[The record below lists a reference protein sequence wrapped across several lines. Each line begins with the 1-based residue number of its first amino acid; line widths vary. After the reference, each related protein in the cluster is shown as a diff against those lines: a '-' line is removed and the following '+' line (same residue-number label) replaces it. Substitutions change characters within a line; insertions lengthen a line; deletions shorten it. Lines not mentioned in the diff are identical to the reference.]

1 MNFRDIFSIAIKNV
15 RYMKK
20 RTTLTMLSVCVG
32 IASVVLISSL
42 GDSGAHIVEQEIK
55 KMGVSGIT
63 LYSNSEN
70 ISIKQSDI
78 DFLTERVSSVKSAQ
92 PFIVELGSYQ
102 IKGSKGNCLLWGV
115 DKNIEN
121 IINLELLHGRSLNSW
136 DIAQKGKV
144 AIVDS
149 EFAVKKYKRE
159 NIIGKEII
167 INVSDSAQRFKIV
180 GVISA
185 QKDGIN
191 QMVGGIIPEFIYIPY
206 TTLGD
211 MRSNHSINQ
220 IAIKSFNEAD
230 NQEIGKACISALAR
244 IKRVNKGSFGFEDMS
259 RHVNNINSIT
269 KFIAMLISAIAGISL
284 IVAGLDIVNT
294 TVSTTIERRR
304 EIGIMMATGA
314 RERDIALLFIVE
326 SCVLSSFG
334 GLVGIAIGTILSFLI
349 SNILSIPFAFDALK
363 LIFLELIAIFCG
375 AVFSFLPSLFA
386 SRKPPIET
394 LRE

>member
-1 MNFRDIFSIAIKNV
+1 MSFRDIFFLAIKNV

-20 RTTLTMLSVCVG
+20 RTTLTMLSICVG

-42 GDSGAHIVEQEIK
+42 GNSGTRIVEQEIK

-63 LYSNSEN
+63 LYSNNEN

-78 DFLTERVSSVKSAQ
+78 DFLKERVSSVRSAQ
-92 PFIVELGSYQ
+92 PFIVELGAYQ
-102 IKGSKGNCLLWGV
+102 LKGNKGNCLLWGV

-121 IINLELLHGRSLNSW
+121 IINLELLHGRAFNSW
-136 DIAQKGKV
+136 DVLQKGKV

-167 INVSDSAQRFKIV
+167 INIADSAQRFKIV
-180 GVISA
+180 GVVSA

-191 QMVGGIIPEFIYIPY
+191 QIVGGIIPEFIYIPY

-211 MRSNHSINQ
+211 MRSNHNINQ
-220 IAIKSFNEAD
+220 IAIKSFDEAD
-230 NQEIGKACISALAR
+230 NQEIGEACVAALAR
-244 IKRVNKGSFGFEDMS
+244 VKRVNKGSFGFEDMS

-294 TVSTTIERRR
+294 TVSATIERRR

-314 RERDIALLFIVE
+314 RERDIALLFIAE
-326 SCVLSSFG
+326 SCVLSSLG
-334 GLVGIAIGTILSFLI
+334 GVVGIAIGIALSFLVT
-349 SNILSIPFAFDALK
+349 NIFNIPFVLDVLN

-375 AVFSFLPSLFA
+375 AAFSFLPSLFA
-386 SRKPPIET
+386 ARKPPIET